1 MRFNT
6 KQLAKLRNKSTHTCM
21 EETELNIGQQ
31 CMHFPFSHLCV
42 ITWWLEER
50 RPLAL
55 VQVTWGGG
63 FPGAKQLS
71 SRLWPSWTSAIDG
84 WMLTAEEL

>member
-1 MRFNT
+1 MRVEG
-6 KQLAKLRNKSTHTCM
+6 HTI
-21 EETELNIGQQ
+21 LHIQNI
-31 CMHFPFSHLCV
+31 CISNICV
-42 ITWWLEER
+42 FTSWFEER

-84 WMLTAEEL
+84 WMLTTDDEIWSAAQTQTYAPYYVFPV